1 VSRAVANQAYAI
13 RVPVHIQEG
22 MGQAERALAESR
34 TRARNG
40 AIANDTDT
48 DSDTDTVG
56 VREQIAH
63 PSPRISSATLT
74 LLLTF
79 RGSIFRTDAR

>member
-1 VSRAVANQAYAI
+1 MSRAVANQAYAI

-34 TRARNG
+34 ARARNG
-40 AIANDTDT
+40 AIANDT